1 MAVHDIPFASCL
13 KPLFQSEA
21 KCEAIGKKMICIL
34 MQITLSLVLNVR
46 ISWNSKRAYNF
57 KIAIFKLIFGKEK
70 QKQKKHF
77 RLRKILAN
85 R

>member
-1 MAVHDIPFASCL
+1 MIYHLQVASSLCFKVRL
-13 KPLFQSEA
+13 SAKPY
-21 KCEAIGKKMICIL
+21 GKKMICIL

-57 KIAIFKLIFGKEK
+57 KIAIFKLIFGQEK